1 MIKKVSLHI
10 YNKMKKCNKCLEI
23 KELCNFPKNK
33 RQDDG
38 FHYVCKNC
46 RKKYNQINQ
55 ENIKEYR
62 EKTKEI
68 TNLQIRNWRLN
79 NPERVKELWQKN
91 NSKKTKEEI
100 KLNNQKS
107 KEYKK
112 NWNKNQYQN
121 NINYKISQL
130 LRIRLL
136 DALKCKKNKID
147 SSIKLLGCSIEE
159 FKIYLEK
166 QFLPEMSWENHGKIW
181 EIDHIKPCALFDL
194 TCEYQQKECFH
205 HNNMQPLFKTSDI
218 AKSFGYIDH
227 IGNRN
232 KKNNL

>member
-33 RQDDG
+33 RQNDG
-38 FHYVCKNC
+38 FHYVCKSC

-55 ENIKEYR
+55 ENIKGYR
-62 EKTKEI
+62 EKTKET
-68 TNLQIRNWRLN
+68 TNLQIQNWRLN
-79 NPERVKELWQKN
+79 NQERVKELWQKN

-100 KLNNQKS
+100 KLNNKNQ

-112 NWNKNQYQN
+112 NWNKNYYKN
-121 NINYKISQL
+121 NINYKISQI

-136 DALKCKKNKID
+136 DALKNKKNKID

-159 FKIYLEK
+159 FKFHIESSFK
-166 QFLPEMSWENHGKIW
+166 PEMSWENHGEIW
-181 EIDHIKPCALFDL
+181 EIDHIKPCASFDL
-194 TCEYQQKECFH
+194 TCEDQQKECFH
-205 HNNMQPLFKTSDI
+205 YTNMQPLFKTSDI